1 MDAIKISLILSY
13 LIRQLD
19 ILINKSKV
27 YAEFKESVKEYD
39 RLCEHIE
46 SNFLKRNSLIIQ
58 HRLLKIVS
66 A

>member
-1 MDAIKISLILSY
+1 MEAIKISLILSY

-27 YAEFKESVKEYD
+27 YAEFKEPVTEYE

-46 SNFLKRNSLIIQ
+46 SNFLKRN
-58 HRLLKIVS
+58 
-66 A
+66 